1 MFHCKTLEDTTIK
14 ARNIAWILST
24 LAWFVS
30 ISVILH
36 LRLDLSYIYSSL
48 LVYALFIALPEF
60 ITLLISMRECYDL
73 F

>member
-1 MFHCKTLEDTTIK
+1 MFHCETLEDTTIK

-36 LRLDLSYIYSSL
+36 LRLDLGYIYSSL

-60 ITLLISMRECYDL
+60 TTLLISMRECYDL